1 MSEEDLDL
9 SDGRI
14 DLPFPSRESLEKAAE
29 IVLGEAEEGFLGD
42 DGTKIV
48 RGMGRLWIKIPPEET
63 AMPLNEADRDHQEAI
78 IWAAAEVQAAKRRE
92 EGLKYLDPKSNPFI
106 PEGD

>member
-1 MSEEDLDL
+1 MSEEDF

-14 DLPFPSRESLEKAAE
+14 DLPLPTLEVLEKAADL
-29 IVLGEAEEGFLGD
+29 ILGEAEEGFLGD

-63 AMPLNEADRDHQEAI
+63 AMPLDEADREHQEAI
-78 IWAAAEVQAAKRRE
+78 IWAAAEVQAAKKRE
-92 EGLKYLDPKSNPFI
+92 EAMKYLDPKMNPI
-106 PEGD
+106 IKTGQ

>member
-14 DLPFPSRESLEKAAE
+14 DLPLPTREDLEKAAE
-29 IVLGEAEEGFLGD
+29 EILGEAPECFLGD
-42 DGTKIV
+42 DGTQIV

-63 AMPLNEADRDHQEAI
+63 AMMLDEADRGHQEAI
-78 IWAAAEVQAAKRRE
+78 IWAAAKVRAERIRE
-92 EGLKYLDPKSNPFI
+92 ESMRFLDPKTNPLI
-106 PEGD
+106 KGD